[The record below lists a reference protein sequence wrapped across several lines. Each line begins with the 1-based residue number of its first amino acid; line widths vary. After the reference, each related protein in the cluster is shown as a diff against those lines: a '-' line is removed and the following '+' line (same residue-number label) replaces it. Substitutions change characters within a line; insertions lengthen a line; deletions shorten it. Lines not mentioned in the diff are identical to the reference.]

1 MTTFQ
6 FLPNPSSGNFAIR
19 RFNLESDV
27 MPSRAD
33 GGNGGRTRTDAVVQ
47 HHIAL
52 VGIGAHQVLYQGY
65 RLLCRMIESVLAFI
79 LNICPKAGFEYAQV
93 L

>member
-6 FLPNPSSGNFAIR
+6 FLPNPSSDNFAIR

-27 MPSRAD
+27 MPPRAD

-52 VGIGAHQVLYQGY
+52 VGIGTYQVLYQGY
-65 RLLCRMIESVLAFI
+65 RLLCSLGMEMTEVGYLSSATRTGASFI
-79 LNICPKAGFEYAQV
+79 SP
-93 L
+93 